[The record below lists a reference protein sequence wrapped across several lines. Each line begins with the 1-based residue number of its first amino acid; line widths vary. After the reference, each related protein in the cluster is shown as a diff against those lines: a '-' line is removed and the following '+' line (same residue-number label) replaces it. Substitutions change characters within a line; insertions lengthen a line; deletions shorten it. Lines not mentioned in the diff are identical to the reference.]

1 MKAIIITAIACCM
14 MATMTLTASAK
25 PGDKQ
30 QKKEKVSAVL
40 TDSTSKN
47 SLTVVSDTLLNDT
60 VAGTESWG
68 DSDNDDHFTKRWNF
82 NFDSDKSDSFMIIT
96 VVSLVCVFGCPLLAV
111 CFIAYLIYRNRRNK
125 YRLAQAAIDK
135 GQEIP
140 AEIINADKTTTD
152 VINSDSIYKMKREA
166 VRRIFIG
173 IGLAVFLGY
182 LIGKLG
188 MMIGLLVVI
197 IGVGK
202 YVVAMMDEKHL
213 TNSDNVTLSFEPDAL
228 RALARDALARKTG
241 ARGLRAAMEKI
252 MTDIMYNVAGGK
264 SAQKVVITA
273 AMVEE
278 GLK

>member
-30 QKKEKVSAVL
+30 QKKEKVSVVL
-40 TDSTSKN
+40 TDSSSKN
-47 SLTVVSDTLLNDT
+47 SLSVVSDTLLNDT
-60 VAGTESWG
+60 VVGTESWG
-68 DSDNDDHFTKRWNF
+68 DSDADDRFNEKIRF
-82 NFDSDKSDSFMIIT
+82 NFGTNPSDNDM
-96 VVSLVCVFGCPLLAV
+96 VVAVVAIVSVFGLPLLAV

-125 YRLAQAAIDK
+125 YRLAQSAIDK

-202 YVVAMMDEKHL
+202 YVVAMMDEKHENQKDL
-213 TNSDNVTLSFEPDAL
+213 YNKNESENRKSDSTNDSPF
-228 RALARDALARKTG
+228 
-241 ARGLRAAMEKI
+241 
-252 MTDIMYNVAGGK
+252 
-264 SAQKVVITA
+264 
-273 AMVEE
+273 
-278 GLK
+278 

>member
-1 MKAIIITAIACCM
+1 MKAIFITAIACCM

-82 NFDSDKSDSFMIIT
+82 NFDSDKSDNFMIIA
-96 VVSLVCVFGCPLLAV
+96 VVSLLSVFILPILAV

-125 YRLAQAAIDK
+125 YRLAQSAIDK

-202 YVVAMMDEKHL
+202 YVVAMMDEKHEKQKDL
-213 TNSDNVTLSFEPDAL
+213 YNKNESENRKSDSTNDSPF
-228 RALARDALARKTG
+228 
-241 ARGLRAAMEKI
+241 
-252 MTDIMYNVAGGK
+252 
-264 SAQKVVITA
+264 
-273 AMVEE
+273 
-278 GLK
+278 

>member
-82 NFDSDKSDSFMIIT
+82 NFDSDKSDNFMIIA
-96 VVSLVCVFGCPLLAV
+96 VVSLLSVFILPILAV

-125 YRLAQAAIDK
+125 YRLAQSAIDK

-140 AEIINADKTTTD
+140 AG
-152 VINSDSIYKMKREA
+152 VIDSEKPVEGVNSDSIYKLKREA
-166 VRRIFIG
+166 VRKIFIG

-182 LIGKLG
+182 IIGKLG

-202 YVVAMMDEKHL
+202 YVVAMMDEKHENQKDL
-213 TNSDNVTLSFEPDAL
+213 YNKNESENRKSDSTNDSPF
-228 RALARDALARKTG
+228 
-241 ARGLRAAMEKI
+241 
-252 MTDIMYNVAGGK
+252 
-264 SAQKVVITA
+264 
-273 AMVEE
+273 
-278 GLK
+278 

>member
-82 NFDSDKSDSFMIIT
+82 NFDSDKSDNFMIIA
-96 VVSLVCVFGCPLLAV
+96 VVSLLSVFILPILAV

-125 YRLAQAAIDK
+125 YRLAQSAIDK

-140 AEIINADKTTTD
+140 AG
-152 VINSDSIYKMKREA
+152 VIDSEKPVEGVNSDSIYKLKREA
-166 VRRIFIG
+166 VRKIFIG

-182 LIGKLG
+182 IIGKLG

-202 YVVAMMDEKHL
+202 YVVAMMDEKH
-213 TNSDNVTLSFEPDAL
+213 
-228 RALARDALARKTG
+228 
-241 ARGLRAAMEKI
+241 EKQKDLYNKNESENNNFGS
-252 MTDIMYNVAGGK
+252 TD
-264 SAQKVVITA
+264 
-273 AMVEE
+273 ER
-278 GLK
+278 L

>member
-82 NFDSDKSDSFMIIT
+82 NFDSDKSDNFMIIA
-96 VVSLVCVFGCPLLAV
+96 VVSLLSVFILPILAV

-125 YRLAQAAIDK
+125 YRLAQSAIDK

-140 AEIINADKTTTD
+140 AG
-152 VINSDSIYKMKREA
+152 VIDSEKPVEGVNSDSIYKLKREA
-166 VRRIFIG
+166 VRKIFIG

-182 LIGKLG
+182 IIGKLG

-202 YVVAMMDEKHL
+202 YVVAMMDEKHEKQKDL
-213 TNSDNVTLSFEPDAL
+213 YNKNESENRKSDSTNDSPF
-228 RALARDALARKTG
+228 
-241 ARGLRAAMEKI
+241 
-252 MTDIMYNVAGGK
+252 
-264 SAQKVVITA
+264 
-273 AMVEE
+273 
-278 GLK
+278 

>member
-1 MKAIIITAIACCM
+1 M

-82 NFDSDKSDSFMIIT
+82 NFDSDKSDNFMIIA
-96 VVSLVCVFGCPLLAV
+96 VVSLLSVFILPILAV

-125 YRLAQAAIDK
+125 YRLAQSAIDK

-140 AEIINADKTTTD
+140 AG
-152 VINSDSIYKMKREA
+152 VIDSEKPVEGVNSDSIYKLKREA
-166 VRRIFIG
+166 VRKIFIG

-182 LIGKLG
+182 IIGKLG

-202 YVVAMMDEKHL
+202 YVVAMMDEKHEKQKDL
-213 TNSDNVTLSFEPDAL
+213 YNKNESENRKSDSTNDSPF
-228 RALARDALARKTG
+228 
-241 ARGLRAAMEKI
+241 
-252 MTDIMYNVAGGK
+252 
-264 SAQKVVITA
+264 
-273 AMVEE
+273 
-278 GLK
+278 

>member
-30 QKKEKVSAVL
+30 QKKEKVSVVL

-47 SLTVVSDTLLNDT
+47 SLSVVSDTLLNDT
-60 VAGTESWG
+60 VVGTESWG
-68 DSDNDDHFTKRWNF
+68 DSDADDRFNEKIRF
-82 NFDSDKSDSFMIIT
+82 NFGTNPSDNDM
-96 VVSLVCVFGCPLLAV
+96 VVAVVAIVSVFGLPLLAV

-125 YRLAQAAIDK
+125 YRLAQSAIDK

-166 VRRIFIG
+166 VRKIFIG

-182 LIGKLG
+182 IIGKLG

-202 YVVAMMDEKHL
+202 YVVAMMDEKHEKQKDL
-213 TNSDNVTLSFEPDAL
+213 YNKNKSENRKSDSTNDSPF
-228 RALARDALARKTG
+228 
-241 ARGLRAAMEKI
+241 
-252 MTDIMYNVAGGK
+252 
-264 SAQKVVITA
+264 
-273 AMVEE
+273 
-278 GLK
+278 

>member
-1 MKAIIITAIACCM
+1 
-14 MATMTLTASAK
+14 
-25 PGDKQ
+25 
-30 QKKEKVSAVL
+30 
-40 TDSTSKN
+40 
-47 SLTVVSDTLLNDT
+47 
-60 VAGTESWG
+60 
-68 DSDNDDHFTKRWNF
+68 
-82 NFDSDKSDSFMIIT
+82 MIIT

-202 YVVAMMDEKHL
+202 YVVAMMDEKHEKQKDL
-213 TNSDNVTLSFEPDAL
+213 YNKNESENRKSDSTNDSPF
-228 RALARDALARKTG
+228 
-241 ARGLRAAMEKI
+241 
-252 MTDIMYNVAGGK
+252 
-264 SAQKVVITA
+264 
-273 AMVEE
+273 
-278 GLK
+278 

>member
-1 MKAIIITAIACCM
+1 MKIKKIKKYMKAIFITAIACCM

-82 NFDSDKSDSFMIIT
+82 NFDSDKSDNFMIIA
-96 VVSLVCVFGCPLLAV
+96 VVSLLSVFILPILAV

-125 YRLAQAAIDK
+125 YRLAQSAIDK

-140 AEIINADKTTTD
+140 AG
-152 VINSDSIYKMKREA
+152 VIDSEKPVEGVNSDSIYKLKREA
-166 VRRIFIG
+166 VRKIFIG

-182 LIGKLG
+182 IIGKLG

-202 YVVAMMDEKHL
+202 YVVAMMDEKHENQKDL
-213 TNSDNVTLSFEPDAL
+213 YNKNESDNNNFGS
-228 RALARDALARKTG
+228 
-241 ARGLRAAMEKI
+241 
-252 MTDIMYNVAGGK
+252 TD
-264 SAQKVVITA
+264 
-273 AMVEE
+273 ER
-278 GLK
+278 L

>member
-30 QKKEKVSAVL
+30 QKKEKVSVVL

-47 SLTVVSDTLLNDT
+47 SLSVVSDTLLNDT
-60 VAGTESWG
+60 VVGTESWG
-68 DSDNDDHFTKRWNF
+68 DSDADDRFNEKIRF
-82 NFDSDKSDSFMIIT
+82 NFGTNPSDNDM
-96 VVSLVCVFGCPLLAV
+96 VVAVVAIVSVFGLPLLAV

-125 YRLAQAAIDK
+125 YRLAQSAIDK

-140 AEIINADKTTTD
+140 AEIINVDKTTTD

-202 YVVAMMDEKHL
+202 YVVAMMDEKH
-213 TNSDNVTLSFEPDAL
+213 
-228 RALARDALARKTG
+228 
-241 ARGLRAAMEKI
+241 EKQKDLYNKNESENNNFGS
-252 MTDIMYNVAGGK
+252 TD
-264 SAQKVVITA
+264 
-273 AMVEE
+273 ER
-278 GLK
+278 L

>member
-82 NFDSDKSDSFMIIT
+82 NFDSDKSDNFMIIA
-96 VVSLVCVFGCPLLAV
+96 VVSLLSVFILPILAV

-125 YRLAQAAIDK
+125 YRLAQSAIDK

-140 AEIINADKTTTD
+140 AG
-152 VINSDSIYKMKREA
+152 VIDSEKPVEGVNSDSIYKLKREA
-166 VRRIFIG
+166 VRKIFIG

-182 LIGKLG
+182 IIGKLG
-188 MMIGLLVVI
+188 MMVGLLVVI

-202 YVVAMMDEKHL
+202 YVVAMMDEKH
-213 TNSDNVTLSFEPDAL
+213 
-228 RALARDALARKTG
+228 
-241 ARGLRAAMEKI
+241 EKQKDLYNKNESENNNFGS
-252 MTDIMYNVAGGK
+252 TD
-264 SAQKVVITA
+264 
-273 AMVEE
+273 ER
-278 GLK
+278 L

>member
-1 MKAIIITAIACCM
+1 MKAIFITAIACCM

-82 NFDSDKSDSFMIIT
+82 NFDSDKSDNFMIIA
-96 VVSLVCVFGCPLLAV
+96 VVSLLSVFILPILAV

-125 YRLAQAAIDK
+125 YRLAQSAIDK

-140 AEIINADKTTTD
+140 AG
-152 VINSDSIYKMKREA
+152 VIDSEKPVEGVNSDSIYKLKREA
-166 VRRIFIG
+166 VRKIFIG

-182 LIGKLG
+182 IIGKLG

-202 YVVAMMDEKHL
+202 YVVAMMDEKHENQKDL
-213 TNSDNVTLSFEPDAL
+213 YNKNESDNNNFGS
-228 RALARDALARKTG
+228 
-241 ARGLRAAMEKI
+241 
-252 MTDIMYNVAGGK
+252 TD
-264 SAQKVVITA
+264 
-273 AMVEE
+273 ER
-278 GLK
+278 L